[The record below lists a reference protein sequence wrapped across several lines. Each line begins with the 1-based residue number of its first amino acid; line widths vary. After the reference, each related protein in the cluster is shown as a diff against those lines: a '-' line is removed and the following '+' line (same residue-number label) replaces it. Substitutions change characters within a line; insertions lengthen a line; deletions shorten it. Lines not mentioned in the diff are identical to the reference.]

1 MRAKDKERLA
11 RRQRM
16 LARERGEPLP
26 DVFAPPS
33 RGRSRPKGADPDPEP
48 PLPDTP
54 APAPQAAAGETG
66 RTARLR
72 PLSPILRR
80 RRRRRRL
87 TLLAGL
93 AAVTGA
99 LRSAVALA
107 PDAAASAY
115 LYLHRGSGWPAS
127 TGIDSPLR
135 IEELAGGFVEMDSR
149 DVAVYSAY
157 GSQIRTIQP
166 GYARPALA
174 VGNTRF
180 VLYDRAGT
188 SLRVES
194 RTRILHTRTT
204 SEAILLCALS
214 ANGTV
219 AVVTESDRYV
229 AQLQVLD
236 PTSFEPLY
244 TWKMTQEEGIPLAV
258 AFAPDNRR
266 FAVGTVAA
274 RDGQLASSVC
284 LTGISGQEE
293 PLLYTAE
300 SGSMLVRLHWLS
312 GSRLLAVFDTY
323 AALLDPAGRAHRRR
337 AGPLRLRRGGAAG
350 RLGAG
355 RHRRPAAVHPQRQ
368 PPDPAGQRPEPG
380 GRYRGRP
387 GGKRDLYRHRRLP
400 DRQQLRDLLRGGR
413 RPPLGEGV
421 RRPAAADPQRRPA
434 AALHGRPGGGPGGA
448 RLRPGPSIQ

>member
-1 MRAKDKERLA
+1 M
-11 RRQRM
+11 
-16 LARERGEPLP
+16 
-26 DVFAPPS
+26 
-33 RGRSRPKGADPDPEP
+33 
-48 PLPDTP
+48 
-54 APAPQAAAGETG
+54 
-66 RTARLR
+66 
-72 PLSPILRR
+72 
-80 RRRRRRL
+80 
-87 TLLAGL
+87 LLALLLAVLVGL

-107 PDAAASAY
+107 TDAADSAY

-194 RTRILHTRTT
+194 RTRTLHTMTT
-204 SEAILLCALS
+204 SQAILLCALS

-244 TWKMTQEEGIPLAV
+244 TWKMTQEDGIPLAV

-323 AALLDPAGRAHRRR
+323 LALLDGRTGAELARCDYGGAELLGVSVQDGTAALLLSTHNGSHLILLDSDLNQVA
-337 AGPLRLRRGGAAG
+337 
-350 RLGAG
+350 
-355 RHRRPAAVHPQRQ
+355 
-368 PPDPAGQRPEPG
+368 DTEAGQAESVTCTG
-380 GRYRGRP
+380 TAVYLIDNNTVICYGA
-387 GGKRDLYRHRRLP
+387 D
-400 DRQQLRDLLRGGR
+400 
-413 RPPLGEGV
+413 GV
-421 RRPAAADPQRRPA
+421 RRWEKEYDARPQQILSAAQPLLFTA
-434 AALHGRPGGGPGGA
+434 GRVEVLEAPG
-448 RLRPGPSIQ
+448 

>member
-1 MRAKDKERLA
+1 M
-11 RRQRM
+11 
-16 LARERGEPLP
+16 
-26 DVFAPPS
+26 
-33 RGRSRPKGADPDPEP
+33 
-48 PLPDTP
+48 
-54 APAPQAAAGETG
+54 
-66 RTARLR
+66 
-72 PLSPILRR
+72 
-80 RRRRRRL
+80 
-87 TLLAGL
+87 
-93 AAVTGA
+93 
-99 LRSAVALA
+99 
-107 PDAAASAY
+107 
-115 LYLHRGSGWPAS
+115 
-127 TGIDSPLR
+127 
-135 IEELAGGFVEMDSR
+135 
-149 DVAVYSAY
+149 
-157 GSQIRTIQP
+157 
-166 GYARPALA
+166 
-174 VGNTRF
+174 
-180 VLYDRAGT
+180 
-188 SLRVES
+188 
-194 RTRILHTRTT
+194 TT

-244 TWKMTQEEGIPLAV
+244 TWKMTQEDGIPLAV

-323 AALLDPAGRAHRRR
+323 LALLDGRTGAELARCDYGGAELLGVSVQDGTAALLLSTHNGSHLILLDSDLNQVA
-337 AGPLRLRRGGAAG
+337 
-350 RLGAG
+350 
-355 RHRRPAAVHPQRQ
+355 
-368 PPDPAGQRPEPG
+368 DTEAGQAESVT
-380 GRYRGRP
+380 
-387 GGKRDLYRHRRLP
+387 LYRHRRLP
-400 DRQQLRDLLRGGR
+400 DRQQHRDLLRGGR

-448 RLRPGPSIQ
+448 PAETGPSHTIKGNDNGYSHYRDCI

>member
-1 MRAKDKERLA
+1 M
-11 RRQRM
+11 
-16 LARERGEPLP
+16 
-26 DVFAPPS
+26 
-33 RGRSRPKGADPDPEP
+33 
-48 PLPDTP
+48 
-54 APAPQAAAGETG
+54 
-66 RTARLR
+66 
-72 PLSPILRR
+72 
-80 RRRRRRL
+80 
-87 TLLAGL
+87 
-93 AAVTGA
+93 
-99 LRSAVALA
+99 ALA
-107 PDAAASAY
+107 TDAADSAY

-194 RTRILHTRTT
+194 RTRTLHTRTT
-204 SEAILLCALS
+204 SAAILLCALS

-244 TWKMTQEEGIPLAV
+244 TWKMTQEDGIPLAV

-323 AALLDPAGRAHRRR
+323 LALLDGRTGAELARCDYGGAELLGVSVQDGTAALLLSTHNGSHLILLDSDLNQVA
-337 AGPLRLRRGGAAG
+337 
-350 RLGAG
+350 
-355 RHRRPAAVHPQRQ
+355 
-368 PPDPAGQRPEPG
+368 DTEAGQAESVTCTG
-380 GRYRGRP
+380 TAVYLIDNNTVICYGA
-387 GGKRDLYRHRRLP
+387 D
-400 DRQQLRDLLRGGR
+400 
-413 RPPLGEGV
+413 GV
-421 RRPAAADPQRRPA
+421 RRWEKEYDSRPQQILSAAQPLLFTA
-434 AALHGRPGGGPGGA
+434 GRVEVLEAPG
-448 RLRPGPSIQ
+448 

>member
-26 DVFAPPS
+26 DVFAPPP

-48 PLPDTP
+48 PLPEPPDP
-54 APAPQAAAGETG
+54 APRAEAGETG

-72 PLSPILRR
+72 PLSPLLRR

-87 TLLAGL
+87 MLLALLLALLVGL

-107 PDAAASAY
+107 TDAADSAY

-194 RTRILHTRTT
+194 RTRTLHTRTT
-204 SEAILLCALS
+204 SAAILLCALS

-244 TWKMTQEEGIPLAV
+244 TWKMTQEDGIPLAV

-300 SGSMLVRLHWLS
+300 SGSMLVRLHWLL

-323 AALLDPAGRAHRRR
+323 LALLDGRTGAELARCDYGGAELLGVSVQDGTAALLLSTHNGSHLILLDSDLNQVA
-337 AGPLRLRRGGAAG
+337 
-350 RLGAG
+350 
-355 RHRRPAAVHPQRQ
+355 
-368 PPDPAGQRPEPG
+368 DTEAGQAESVTCTG
-380 GRYRGRP
+380 TAVYLIDNNTVICYGA
-387 GGKRDLYRHRRLP
+387 D
-400 DRQQLRDLLRGGR
+400 
-413 RPPLGEGV
+413 GV
-421 RRPAAADPQRRPA
+421 RRWEKEYDARPQQILSAAQPLLFTA
-434 AALHGRPGGGPGGA
+434 GRVEVLEAPG
-448 RLRPGPSIQ
+448 

>member
-26 DVFAPPS
+26 DVFAPPP
-33 RGRSRPKGADPDPEP
+33 RGRSRPKGADPAPEP
-48 PLPDTP
+48 PTPEPP
-54 APAPQAAAGETG
+54 APAPRAEAGETG

-72 PLSPILRR
+72 PLSPLLRR

-87 TLLAGL
+87 MLLALLLAVLVGL

-107 PDAAASAY
+107 TDAADSAY

-194 RTRILHTRTT
+194 RTRTLHTRTT
-204 SEAILLCALS
+204 SAAILLCALS

-244 TWKMTQEEGIPLAV
+244 TWKMTQEDGIPLAV

-274 RDGQLASSVC
+274 RD
-284 LTGISGQEE
+284 
-293 PLLYTAE
+293 
-300 SGSMLVRLHWLS
+300 
-312 GSRLLAVFDTY
+312 
-323 AALLDPAGRAHRRR
+323 
-337 AGPLRLRRGGAAG
+337 
-350 RLGAG
+350 
-355 RHRRPAAVHPQRQ
+355 
-368 PPDPAGQRPEPG
+368 
-380 GRYRGRP
+380 
-387 GGKRDLYRHRRLP
+387 
-400 DRQQLRDLLRGGR
+400 
-413 RPPLGEGV
+413 
-421 RRPAAADPQRRPA
+421 
-434 AALHGRPGGGPGGA
+434 
-448 RLRPGPSIQ
+448 

>member
-26 DVFAPPS
+26 DVFAPPP

-48 PLPDTP
+48 PLPEPP
-54 APAPQAAAGETG
+54 APAPRAEAGETG

-72 PLSPILRR
+72 PLSPLLRR

-87 TLLAGL
+87 MLLALLLAVLVGL

-107 PDAAASAY
+107 ADAADSAY

-180 VLYDRAGT
+180 VLYDRART

-194 RTRILHTRTT
+194 RTRTLHTRTT
-204 SEAILLCALS
+204 SAAILLCALS

-323 AALLDPAGRAHRRR
+323 LALLDGRTGAELARCDYGTAALLLSTHNGSHLILLDSDLNQVA
-337 AGPLRLRRGGAAG
+337 
-350 RLGAG
+350 
-355 RHRRPAAVHPQRQ
+355 
-368 PPDPAGQRPEPG
+368 DTEAGQAESVTCTG
-380 GRYRGRP
+380 TAVYLIDNNTVICYGA
-387 GGKRDLYRHRRLP
+387 D
-400 DRQQLRDLLRGGR
+400 
-413 RPPLGEGV
+413 GV
-421 RRPAAADPQRRPA
+421 RRWEKEYDARPQQILSAAQPLLFTA
-434 AALHGRPGGGPGGA
+434 GRVEVLEAPG
-448 RLRPGPSIQ
+448 

>member
-26 DVFAPPS
+26 DVFAPPP

-48 PLPDTP
+48 PPPDTP
-54 APAPQAAAGETG
+54 DPAPRAEAGETG

-72 PLSPILRR
+72 PLSPLLRR

-87 TLLAGL
+87 TLLALLLAVLVGL

-107 PDAAASAY
+107 TDAADSAY

-135 IEELAGGFVEMDSR
+135 IEELAGGFAEMDSR

-194 RTRILHTRTT
+194 RTRTLHTRTT
-204 SEAILLCALS
+204 SAAILLCALS

-244 TWKMTQEEGIPLAV
+244 TWKMTQEDGIPLAV

-323 AALLDPAGRAHRRR
+323 LALLDGRTGAELALCDYGGAELLGVSVQDGTAALLLSTHNGSHLILLDSDLNQVA
-337 AGPLRLRRGGAAG
+337 
-350 RLGAG
+350 
-355 RHRRPAAVHPQRQ
+355 
-368 PPDPAGQRPEPG
+368 DTEAGQAESVTCTG
-380 GRYRGRP
+380 TAVYLIDNNTVICYGA
-387 GGKRDLYRHRRLP
+387 D
-400 DRQQLRDLLRGGR
+400 
-413 RPPLGEGV
+413 GV
-421 RRPAAADPQRRPA
+421 RRWEKEYDARPQQILSAAQPLLFTA
-434 AALHGRPGGGPGGA
+434 GRVEVLEAPG
-448 RLRPGPSIQ
+448 